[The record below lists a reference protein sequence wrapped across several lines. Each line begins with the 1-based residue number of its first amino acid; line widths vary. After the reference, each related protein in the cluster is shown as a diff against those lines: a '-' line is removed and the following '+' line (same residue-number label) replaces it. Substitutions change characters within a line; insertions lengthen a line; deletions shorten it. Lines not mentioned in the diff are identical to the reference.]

1 MTPKAQIIKAKI
13 DKWNYTKLKPCRAKE
28 RIKGSKDSL
37 QSQRKY
43 LQTTYLK
50 NSFCI
55 FLSKIYK
62 KFSTTQKQTNKTW
75 FKNEHRTWIYISPK
89 KTNTRP
95 ACIQKGTKP
104 LIIRE
109 MRIKSTLRYH
119 PQPVRMT
126 IVKNKT
132 KCNKFS

>member
-1 MTPKAQIIKAKI
+1 MTPKAQMIKAKI

-28 RIKGSKDSL
+28 TIKRVKR
-37 QSQRKY
+37 QPTESQKIFK
-43 LQTTYLK
+43 TTCLK
-50 NSFCI
+50 ESFCI

-62 KFSTTQKQTNKTW
+62 KFSKTQKQANKTR
-75 FKNEHRTWIYISPK
+75 FANEHRTWIYTSPK

-109 MRIKSTLRYH
+109 IRIKSTVSYH
-119 PQPVRMT
+119 PQPVWMS